1 LTSSRNPVGC
11 GASRRIDAALEWV
24 SVSCGATPH
33 FERNGPPALA
43 GHPCDEEIEVLA
55 ERERAKEDRIMT
67 TPIATGSVHHLRL
80 TVRDVARSRSFYTE
94 VLGFQHVM
102 DLPSG
107 VFLSNGAVGL
117 GIGPSP
123 DPSRAPGDDRFD
135 EARVGLDHLSFGVA
149 SRDELERARRL
160 LDERGVPHGEIT
172 DLGDAFGM
180 YILAFR
186 DPDNIQLELTALY
199 G

>member
-1 LTSSRNPVGC
+1 MP
-11 GASRRIDAALEWV
+11 
-24 SVSCGATPH
+24 
-33 FERNGPPALA
+33 
-43 GHPCDEEIEVLA
+43 
-55 ERERAKEDRIMT
+55 
-67 TPIATGSVHHLRL
+67 TPIATGPVHHLRL
-80 TVRDVARSRSFYTE
+80 TVCDVARSQAFYTE
-94 VLGFQHVM
+94 VLGFRHVM

-107 VFLSNGAVGL
+107 VILSNGVVGL
-117 GIGPSP
+117 GIGPRP
-123 DPSRAPGDDRFD
+123 DPARAPRDDRFD

-160 LDERGVPHGEIT
+160 LAERGVPHGEIT
-172 DLGDAFGM
+172 DLGDALGM

>member
-1 LTSSRNPVGC
+1 MP
-11 GASRRIDAALEWV
+11 
-24 SVSCGATPH
+24 
-33 FERNGPPALA
+33 
-43 GHPCDEEIEVLA
+43 
-55 ERERAKEDRIMT
+55 
-67 TPIATGSVHHLRL
+67 TPIATGAVHHLRL
-80 TVRDVARSRSFYTE
+80 TVSDVARSRAFYTE

-107 VFLSNGAVGL
+107 VFLSNGTIGL

-123 DPSRAPGDDRFD
+123 DPSRAPRGDRFD

-149 SRDELERARRL
+149 SREELERAQQL
-160 LDERGVPHGEIT
+160 LDARGVPHGEIT